1 MNSCLQ
7 ELLQLIAAGQ
17 AEDATSK
24 LIIWLADCRKRHP
37 EGIHEVEN
45 LQGQVVVLSGNL
57 ATAQR
62 DFLAN
67 LITRDNHNLAVARV
81 SQGLLRVI
89 NNLDDY
95 TVFSAYLEE
104 VEEEVAWEKALEA
117 NSMEVYEDYFRR
129 YPKGKYVL
137 ETERLMNNLRE
148 DLKRRALEEKKRRDF
163 FTKISPLE
171 YPGAAA
177 ARNSADRPEPGGDLQ
192 SWWDGLPPAWRKALI
207 NEIGHFGKVGEKQLQ
222 RILGLKTID
231 LSNNPQIQDIE
242 PLRHMASIQT
252 LLLNGTPIAD
262 LGPLTTVRGLRKLD
276 IRNTRVQTLQP
287 LVALPDL
294 SSVVCSRGK
303 IVDLPAFRRA
313 KPSCHLI
320 LN

>member
-24 LIIWLADCRKRHP
+24 LITWLADCRRRHP
-37 EGIHEVEN
+37 EGEHEIEN
-45 LQGQVVVLSGNL
+45 LQGQVVVLSANL
-57 ATAQR
+57 ATAKR

-67 LITRDNHNLAVARV
+67 LISRDNHNLALARV

-89 NNLDDY
+89 NNIDDY
-95 TVFSAYLEE
+95 TIFSGYLEA
-104 VEEEVAWEKALEA
+104 VEEEVAWEKALDA

-177 ARNSADRPEPGGDLQ
+177 GRKSNDRPEPGGDLQ
-192 SWWDGLPPAWRKALI
+192 SWWDSLPPAWRKALV

-231 LSNNPQIQDIE
+231 LSNNQQIQGIE

-252 LLLNGTPIAD
+252 LLLNGTPVAD
-262 LGPLTTVRGLRKLD
+262 LDPLTTVRSLRKLD
-276 IRNTRVQTLQP
+276 IRNTRVQSLQP
-287 LVALPDL
+287 LVGLPDL
-294 SSVVCSRGK
+294 RSVVCSRGM
-303 IVDLPAFRRA
+303 IVDLPAFRLA
-313 KPSCHLI
+313 KSSCHLI
-320 LN
+320 LD

>member
-24 LIIWLADCRKRHP
+24 LITWLTDCRRRHP
-37 EGIHEVEN
+37 EGEHEIEN

-62 DFLAN
+62 DYLAN
-67 LITRDNHNLAVARV
+67 LINRDNHNLAVARV

-89 NNLDDY
+89 NNIDDY

-177 ARNSADRPEPGGDLQ
+177 ARNAADRPEPGGDLQ

-231 LSNNPQIQDIE
+231 LSNNQQIQNIE

-252 LLLNGTPIAD
+252 LLLSGTPVAD
-262 LGPLTTVRGLRKLD
+262 LDPLTTVRSLRKLD
-276 IRNTRVQTLQP
+276 IRNTRVQSLQP
-287 LVALPDL
+287 LAELPDL
-294 SSVVCSRGK
+294 RSVVCSRGR
-303 IVDLPAFRRA
+303 IVDLQAFRRT
-313 KPSCHLI
+313 KPSCDLI
-320 LN
+320 FD

>member
-7 ELLQLIAAGQ
+7 ELLELIAAGQ
-17 AEDATSK
+17 AKDATSK
-24 LIIWLADCRKRHP
+24 LITWLADCRKRHP
-37 EGIHEVEN
+37 EGEHEIEN

-57 ATAQR
+57 ASAQR

-67 LITRDNHNLAVARV
+67 LITRDSHNLAVAKV

-95 TVFSAYLEE
+95 TVFSGYLEE
-104 VEEEVAWEKALEA
+104 VEEEVAWEKALDA

-171 YPGAAA
+171 YPGASAA
-177 ARNSADRPEPGGDLQ
+177 KNAEDRKQAGGDLQ

-231 LSNNPQIQDIE
+231 LSNNTQIQDIE

-252 LLLNGTPIAD
+252 LLLNGTSIMD
-262 LGPLTTVRGLRKLD
+262 LDPLSTVRSLRKLD
-276 IRNTRVQTLQP
+276 LRGTRVQSLLP
-287 LVALPDL
+287 LKELPDL
-294 SSVVCSRGK
+294 RSIVYSRGK
-303 IVDLPAFRRA
+303 IVDVPAFRLA
-313 KPSCHLI
+313 KPNCNLI
-320 LN
+320 LD

>member
-17 AEDATSK
+17 AGDATSQ
-24 LIIWLADCRKRHP
+24 LITWLADCRKRHP
-37 EGIHEVEN
+37 EGEHEIET

-62 DFLAN
+62 DYLAN

-104 VEEEVAWEKALEA
+104 VEEEVAWEKALDA

-177 ARNSADRPEPGGDLQ
+177 ARQAGARQEAGGDLQ

-252 LLLNGTPIAD
+252 LLLNGTTIAD
-262 LGPLTTVRGLRKLD
+262 LDPLTTVRSLRKLD
-276 IRNTRVQTLQP
+276 IRNTRVQSIRP
-287 LVALPDL
+287 LVELPEL
-294 SSVVCSRGK
+294 QSVVCSRGQL
-303 IVDLPAFRRA
+303 VDLPAFRRA
-313 KPSCHLI
+313 KPNCRLV
-320 LN
+320 LE

>member
-7 ELLQLIAAGQ
+7 ELLQLIAAGE
-17 AEDATSK
+17 AEKATGK
-24 LIIWLADCRKRHP
+24 LMTWLADCRRRHP
-37 EGIHEVEN
+37 EGEAELET

-57 ATAQR
+57 STAKR
-62 DFLAN
+62 DYLAS
-67 LITRDNHNLAVARV
+67 LISRDDHNLAVARV
-81 SQGLLRVI
+81 SQGLLRII
-89 NNLDDY
+89 NNVDGFV
-95 TVFSAYLEE
+95 TFAAYLDA
-104 VEEEVAWEKALEA
+104 VEEEVAWEKALDA

-177 ARNSADRPEPGGDLQ
+177 ARQAAGQQEAGGDLQ
-192 SWWDGLPPAWRKALI
+192 SWWDGLPPAWRKALL

-231 LSNNPQIQDIE
+231 LSNNQQIQDIE
-242 PLRHMASIQT
+242 PLRYMASIHT
-252 LLLNGTPIAD
+252 LLLNGTPVED
-262 LGPLTTVRGLRKLD
+262 LGPLATVRALRKLD
-276 IRNTRVQTLQP
+276 VRQTRVRSLRP
-287 LVALPDL
+287 LVELPDL
-294 SSVVCSRGK
+294 QSVVCSNDT
-303 IVDLPAFRRA
+303 IVDLPAFRLA
-313 KPSCHLI
+313 KPKCSLTI
-320 LN
+320 Q